1 MYKTDFTYY
10 CGDFTSLDDDD
21 DDWELFMVGLGTGA
35 GDDEEKQNDLF
46 MVGQGTDDGDDDEKQ
61 KYPDEQ
67 VDEQT
72 SRIIQAQELELELKL
87 VTEMTKR
94 SSSILTSRCEQKEKQ
109 GGGSRR
115 CWRKGSWHDWSRETR
130 TDKAA
135 QTCILI
141 TNCCSFPHDV
151 AYFSHYRFNTESI
164 LTWDTFSS
172 FDCDLIHMTALL

>member
-1 MYKTDFTYY
+1 MYKTDFTCY

-72 SRIIQAQELELELKL
+72 N
-87 VTEMTKR
+87 R
-94 SSSILTSRCEQKEKQ
+94 SSSRGEGVEDVEEKKAGMAGAGGQRRTKLLKLHPYHKTAHFHMTLLSFLT
-109 GGGSRR
+109 
-115 CWRKGSWHDWSRETR
+115 
-130 TDKAA
+130 
-135 QTCILI
+135 I
-141 TNCCSFPHDV
+141 TSTES
-151 AYFSHYRFNTESI
+151 FSHLGYFFKLRLWPNPHNCIAFRSLCIIWVTR
-164 LTWDTFSS
+164 
-172 FDCDLIHMTALL
+172 